1 MSRAFVE
8 FRELCRYAQKDKGDF
23 MFYDKYMVLCK
34 QKGVSPSRAA
44 EEAGFA
50 KSLVTKWRTNQVEIP
65 SSDILAK
72 LSNYF
77 HIPVSELLG
86 EEKEKTPSEL
96 ALTEGEMAM
105 LSLFRQI
112 PKDRQPE
119 ALDLLRVALKMQQ
132 KP

>member
-1 MSRAFVE
+1 
-8 FRELCRYAQKDKGDF
+8 

-50 KSLVTKWRTNQVEIP
+50 KSLVTKWRTNQIEIP
-65 SSDILAK
+65 SSDILTK

-77 HIPVSELLG
+77 HVSVSELLG
-86 EEKEKTPSEL
+86 EEKEKAPSEL